1 MRIDGKHVLVTGGAG
16 GLGSAMAATLRA
28 AGGAVVL
35 LDVEADRGRR
45 VAAAV
50 NASGDGPT
58 VRFIEGDLGDL
69 DALAALAAR
78 LDADTG
84 GIDVLVNNAAVVPLK
99 PIADYTIQEY
109 ERIQRINAHAAFVL
123 TQAVVPSMRRRGGGA
138 IVNVCSVTLGGN
150 WADFVPYVT
159 SKGALLGM
167 TRSLAR
173 ELGPHNIRVNA
184 ISPGCIPT
192 DAEKVHPDPAAYA
205 RWVVERQSLKFR
217 GAPRDIADATLFL
230 VSEASR
236 FITGQHLHVDGGW
249 VME

>member
-1 MRIDGKHVLVTGGAG
+1 
-16 GLGSAMAATLRA
+16 MAATLRA

-35 LDVEADRGRR
+35 VDVQAERGNR
-45 VAAAV
+45 VAAAL
-50 NASGDGPT
+50 NARGDGPP
-58 VRFIEGDLGDL
+58 VRFVEGDLAEL
-69 DALAALAAR
+69 QTLAPLAAR
-78 LDADTG
+78 VDADVG
-84 GIDVLVNNAAVVPLK
+84 GIDILVNNAAVVPLK
-99 PIADYTIQEY
+99 PIADYTIEEY

-138 IVNVCSVTLGGN
+138 IVNVCSVTLGGH

-173 ELGPHNIRVNA
+173 ELGPSDIRVNA

-192 DAEKVHPDPAAYA
+192 DAEKVHPDPEAYA
-205 RWVVERQSLKFR
+205 RWVVERQALKFR
-217 GAPRDIADATLFL
+217 GAPSDIAAATLFL
-230 VSEASR
+230 VSDASR

-249 VME
+249 VMD